1 MLIVDNKNLQITF
14 NSLSLRRL
22 VELINNIKMNID
34 HLLSANAKS
43 MRRSAI
49 RDLLS
54 VANKPEIISFGGGFP
69 SPDSFPIA
77 ELKQIM
83 MDVMDEQGAAAL
95 QYGSTEGYV
104 PLREEISKLYQEE
117 GLNIPIK
124 NILVTTA
131 SQQAIDLLS
140 RIFINPNDIII
151 CGLPSYLGAL
161 QAFWAYQC
169 QPYGLRQDDRLE
181 EAVNALVAAG
191 KSPKFIYSIPDFQNP
206 SGVTMTI
213 EERKN
218 VIAVAEKYD
227 LLIIEDSPYKQI
239 RFEGESL
246 PSMYSMCPERVV
258 LLGTFS
264 KIFVPGFRLGWV
276 VANDNVIDRLIVAKQ
291 SADLCTPIFNQ
302 MVAARYLKSG
312 NFHTNIVK
320 IKELYKHKK
329 NVMIKAFED
338 YMPEGVTWT
347 NPEGGLFLF
356 LNLPPQYDT
365 RELFDIAI
373 KENVAFVIGEAFH
386 CDGSGKNTMR
396 MNFSYASDEK
406 IIEGIKRLAKAI
418 RELYDRHS

>member
-1 MLIVDNKNLQITF
+1 
-14 NSLSLRRL
+14 
-22 VELINNIKMNID
+22 
-34 HLLSANAKS
+34 
-43 MRRSAI
+43 
-49 RDLLS
+49 
-54 VANKPEIISFGGGFP
+54 
-69 SPDSFPIA
+69 
-77 ELKQIM
+77 
-83 MDVMDEQGAAAL
+83 
-95 QYGSTEGYV
+95 
-104 PLREEISKLYQEE
+104 
-117 GLNIPIK
+117 
-124 NILVTTA
+124 
-131 SQQAIDLLS
+131 
-140 RIFINPNDIII
+140 
-151 CGLPSYLGAL
+151 
-161 QAFWAYQC
+161 
-169 QPYGLRQDDRLE
+169 
-181 EAVNALVAAG
+181 
-191 KSPKFIYSIPDFQNP
+191 
-206 SGVTMTI
+206 MTI